1 MKLIRLL
8 IALICVCLLAAPI
21 SAAADTE
28 ETAVLMPKILIQSVS
43 GGEIQAGG
51 TAELHITLKN
61 MSRTEALLNLTVT
74 AAAPAPIDLQS
85 PDTLYF
91 ERVKAYAEFEAVFSV
106 CIPPDA
112 PAGAYILPLQYDFAL
127 ANGMTGFGGGNVRM
141 AVSQPAEIV
150 KMEFPTVV
158 FPAEAVVTDRLELHL
173 QALNLGKAPVS
184 NVRAELKAEG
194 LLPEGV
200 AFIGEVAGGTAA
212 EAILNVLVSSKRGA
226 DPYGETAGQITFTY
240 TDNSG
245 GDHSVT
251 KEFSILLKSPFSE
264 HTAAAPEQADSRAWV
279 WIMAGIGGGILLLAG
294 LLIYRRKR
302 GRS

>member
-1 MKLIRLL
+1 MKLFRLL
-8 IALICVCLLAAPI
+8 IVMLCACLLLAPV
-21 SAAADTE
+21 SAAADAE
-28 ETAVLMPKILIQSVS
+28 ETVVLMPKILIQSVS
-43 GGEIQAGG
+43 GGEIQAGE

-91 ERVKAYAEFEAVFSV
+91 ERVKAYAEFEAVFS
-106 CIPPDA
+106 CHIPADA
-112 PAGAYILPLQYDFAL
+112 TAGAYTLPLQYDFAL
-127 ANGMTGFGGGNVRM
+127 ANGMTGFGSGNVRM

-200 AFIGEVAGGTAA
+200 AFIGDVAGGTAA
-212 EAILNVLVSSKRGA
+212 ETVLIVLVSSKRGA
-226 DPYGETAGQITFTY
+226 EPYGETTGQITFTY
-240 TDNSG
+240 TDESG
-245 GDHSVT
+245 TDRDVT
-251 KEFSILLKSPFSE
+251 QAFSILLKSPFPA
-264 HTAAAPEQADSRAWV
+264 HTAAELEQADSRAWV
-279 WIMAGIGGGILLLAG
+279 WIMAGIGGCILLLAG